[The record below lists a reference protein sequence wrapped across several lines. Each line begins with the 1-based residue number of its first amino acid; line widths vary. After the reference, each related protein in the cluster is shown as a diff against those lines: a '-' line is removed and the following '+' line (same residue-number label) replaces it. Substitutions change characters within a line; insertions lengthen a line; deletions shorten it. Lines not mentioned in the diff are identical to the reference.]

1 MIGQEKIKNELSKY
15 SLNTLPQSILFLGEY
30 GCGKHTLANELAQSY
45 NLPLVDITEKVNL
58 NTITEIYNNPLTTMY
73 LINIDELTDREQN
86 VLLKLVE
93 EPLSGTYIIL
103 IASGTYCVLNT
114 ILNRCAT
121 FSFECYTPEQLRTF
135 SDDESIL
142 ELCTTPGQIKSV
154 NQSILKD
161 TKLLASKIAEHIGE
175 ASFSN
180 MLTIVNKVNFK
191 DSYDKID
198 CILLIRALAHYT
210 EQLLGT
216 TGNSVYYDMYMKIEK
231 SLIKLR
237 DSRLNKESLFT
248 NLLIELWKI
257 SRGQYGRL

>member
-1 MIGQEKIKNELSKY
+1 MIGQERIKNELSKY
-15 SLNTLPQSILFLGEY
+15 NLNTLPQSILFLGEY

-45 NLPLVDITEKVNL
+45 NLPLLDITEKINL
-58 NTITEIYNNPLTTMY
+58 NTINEIYNNPISTMF
-73 LINIDELTDREQN
+73 LINLDELTDREQN

-93 EPLSGTYIIL
+93 EPLSGTYLVL

-121 FSFECYTPEQLRTF
+121 FSFECYTPEQLKNF

-154 NQSILKD
+154 NQSILGE
-161 TKLLASKIAEHIGE
+161 TKSLASKIAGHIGE

-198 CILLIRALAHYT
+198 CILLIRAIAYCT
-210 EQLLGT
+210 ELFYKT
-216 TGNSVYYDMYMKIEK
+216 TGQSVYYDMYMKVEK
-231 SLIKLR
+231 ALIKLR
-237 DSRLNKESLFT
+237 DSRLNKESLLT

-257 SRGQYGRL
+257 SRGQYGRY